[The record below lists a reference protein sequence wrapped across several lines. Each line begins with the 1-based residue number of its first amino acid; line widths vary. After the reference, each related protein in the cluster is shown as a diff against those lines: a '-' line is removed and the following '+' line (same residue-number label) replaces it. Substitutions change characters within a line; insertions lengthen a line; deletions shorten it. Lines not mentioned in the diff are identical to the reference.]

1 MWNNKKKQLEIP
13 NMRNAPKAS
22 KKGDPRVRKQ
32 DNRYSLSSPQLPNI
46 DIRHDTSTPVQL
58 LCTSQS
64 VLSRTS
70 SPIPPNKDSTPVSF
84 SPPEEF
90 RSPPSPI
97 LHLPTMTT
105 SKPQDRKKKKKPKLP
120 RVKIYHP
127 KKSDKRKPTKRA
139 KTNAN
144 SAVPVPVSSEEAPL
158 SKRRRVRE
166 NASGKRGG
174 ETEEG
179 TADQFPCKSVKV
191 VGGAMIDLRVGAL
204 SYVSALSYLLFGL
217 C

>member
-1 MWNNKKKQLEIP
+1 MLS
-13 NMRNAPKAS
+13 R
-22 KKGDPRVRKQ
+22 KKGK
-32 DNRYSLSSPQLPNI
+32 SKSKT
-46 DIRHDTSTPVQL
+46 TSTPVPIPR
-58 LCTSQS
+58 CQS
-64 VLSRTS
+64 PVALHS
-70 SPIPPNKDSTPVSF
+70 SPIQLNTTYSKATTEYSDGVS
-84 SPPEEF
+84 SLEA
-90 RSPPSPI
+90 SQSPI
-97 LHLPTMTT
+97 LLSPVATQNT
-105 SKPQDRKKKKKPKLP
+105 SPGNKRNNKPKFP

-127 KKSDKRKPTKRA
+127 KKSDKRKTPKRA

-158 SKRRRVRE
+158 PKRRRVRE

-174 ETEEG
+174 QTEEW